1 MCGIIGAISAS
12 KNDIS
17 YDILEGLLALQ
28 HRGQDSSGIS
38 NGNNCV
44 KEKGYAI
51 NIFDKNNLE
60 ELRGNM
66 ALGHTRYATVS
77 VNDKIN
83 IQPFNINIDEMCNI
97 SFVHN
102 GNIINTDQI
111 KDELLNRY
119 QMESQETSDSMLMFQ
134 LFMAKLCLDYDQI
147 ITKENIFEIILYLQ
161 DVLVGSFSVILL
173 IENKAMV
180 CFRDRYGIR
189 PLQYGIS
196 DDSNSHLFSSETGA
210 YGVLNYRYIRD
221 VKPGEIIYVST
232 DDYKLNSVINDRTYM
247 IPCLFEYLY
256 FSRPDNYF
264 NNISVYRARLLIGE
278 ILGKKIKKLMDT
290 QTIEVDCIVPV
301 PDTSRVFASGVQNI
315 LEFPYH
321 EALVKNRYID
331 RTFIVENKNQIN
343 KSISRKLN
351 TVDYLVKDKNV
362 LLVDDSIVRGNT
374 LRYVV
379 SLLKKSGAKKISM
392 ASAAPPVRYSN
403 EFGIFIESSE
413 ECVAYKRDYEEIAKV
428 LGVDKIIYNELDE
441 ITSCLKNLNNN
452 IVDFECSMFNN
463 ERCYNKY
470 L

>member
-1 MCGIIGAISAS
+1 
-12 KNDIS
+12 
-17 YDILEGLLALQ
+17 
-28 HRGQDSSGIS
+28 
-38 NGNNCV
+38 
-44 KEKGYAI
+44 
-51 NIFDKNNLE
+51 
-60 ELRGNM
+60 
-66 ALGHTRYATVS
+66 
-77 VNDKIN
+77 
-83 IQPFNINIDEMCNI
+83 
-97 SFVHN
+97 
-102 GNIINTDQI
+102 
-111 KDELLNRY
+111 
-119 QMESQETSDSMLMFQ
+119 
-134 LFMAKLCLDYDQI
+134 
-147 ITKENIFEIILYLQ
+147 
-161 DVLVGSFSVILL
+161 
-173 IENKAMV
+173 
-180 CFRDRYGIR
+180 
-189 PLQYGIS
+189 
-196 DDSNSHLFSSETGA
+196 
-210 YGVLNYRYIRD
+210 
-221 VKPGEIIYVST
+221 
-232 DDYKLNSVINDRTYM
+232 
-247 IPCLFEYLY
+247 
-256 FSRPDNYF
+256 
-264 NNISVYRARLLIGE
+264 
-278 ILGKKIKKLMDT
+278 
-290 QTIEVDCIVPV
+290 
-301 PDTSRVFASGVQNI
+301 VFASGVQNI

-343 KSISRKLN
+343 KTISRKLN